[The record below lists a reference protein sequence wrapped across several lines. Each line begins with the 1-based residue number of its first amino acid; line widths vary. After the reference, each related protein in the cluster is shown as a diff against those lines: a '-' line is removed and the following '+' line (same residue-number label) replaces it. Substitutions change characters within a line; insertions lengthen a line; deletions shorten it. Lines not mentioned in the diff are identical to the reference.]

1 MTSCFVMMPTA
12 LPAST
17 TTTLPTFSLTKEST
31 TDRSL
36 SSGHAVTALP
46 AGIMK
51 EATEG
56 MTGFCSALLCSA
68 LLSRTER
75 RVAREETDE
84 RGEK

>member
-17 TTTLPTFSLTKEST
+17 TTTHPIFSLTKEST

-56 MTGFCSALLCSA
+56 MTGFPRLCSA